1 MTSDE
6 THRQGLGSD
15 PSSGPASDAGAL
27 RARVG
32 QIEEASAFTDRS
44 VEVLGDEISQ
54 LHAKLREAIRRISV
68 LEDRLGR
75 LTDRIDAGGLAQ
87 DDDAPDIEFPPHS
100 AGPDV
105 PRDYR

>member
-1 MTSDE
+1 M
-6 THRQGLGSD
+6 
-15 PSSGPASDAGAL
+15 
-27 RARVG
+27 G

-44 VEVLGDEISQ
+44 VEVLGDEVSQ
-54 LHAKLREAIRRISV
+54 LHAKLREASKRISV

-75 LTDRIDAGGLAQ
+75 LTDRIDAGLAQ